1 MLDDCKRLKIDT
13 KVPKKKDEPKVET
26 TEKGKHKKV
35 KPDPP
40 NLILEN
46 EIKFRKLPFNPEV
59 PHFNG
64 FISSTFTDIGKPS
77 KKLHDYAVTRA
88 VNKYVRRYP
97 ELEEFTPLSR
107 YLEPRREFAVD
118 PHTVMP
124 RRVIQEFIV
133 TRV

>member
-1 MLDDCKRLKIDT
+1 
-13 KVPKKKDEPKVET
+13 V
-26 TEKGKHKKV
+26 
-35 KPDPP
+35 P

-46 EIKFRKLPFNPEV
+46 EIPLMKLPFKPEV

-77 KKLHDYAVTRA
+77 KKLHDYAVTRT

-133 TRV
+133 TRVQSRSINGLGTNPYSIPDGKPVPAKMT